1 MLPFCEPGDAHTT
14 PWVGNGFSRCFL
26 ETVGSIASAGLLF
39 IFGLTVIVLGGK
51 NQNGRLNLPLSNA
64 SILEIVLSLMFAVT
78 YAADLVVKG
87 VIHATGDAI
96 YGYTIVVDALGITSW
111 IFSAALT
118 FKERH
123 QIVLNRSHSFP
134 LVIFWL
140 AVALLLCLDVMSWAN
155 PQWWWGLRGHTDI
168 SDLVLF
174 IVRCVFI
181 VGVVVLGVLRPLFTK
196 KHDYTLMV
204 NLDPQDKADIDTEKQ
219 NRANQERKEGSFV
232 RRRTSS
238 AFANIWFKCKLLFP
252 YVWPKGHL
260 LLQLR
265 VIVCFLLLV
274 SGRVINVY
282 VPIYYK
288 YIINA
293 LTPGGSGGGGNSTS
307 TLELKLSITS
317 TTTLALPISTIIIYV
332 FLRFLQGGSVGSM
345 GFVNNLRSFIW
356 IPVQQFTS
364 RALQVDVFTHL
375 HSLSLRWH
383 LGRKTGEVLRVMDR
397 ATQSINNLLSYILF
411 SIAPTLV
418 DIGIA
423 VVYFVIAFD
432 GWFGLIV
439 FITMVGYILFTIY
452 ITEWRTKYRRVMNEK
467 DNATKAK
474 AVDSLLNFET
484 VKYYGAEDFEVNRLK
499 TAILN
504 YQLEEWK
511 SLASLNVLNSGQN
524 VIINVG
530 LLFGASLCAYR
541 VTQGVLTV
549 GDFVLYCTYIIQ
561 LYAPLNFFGT
571 YYRMIQQAFV
581 DMENMFDLLDVEPE
595 ILDIPGA
602 EAIDITGGQ
611 IEFKNVY
618 FHYVPEK
625 PILRDVSFVV
635 PPGKTFALVG
645 PSGAGKST
653 IIRLLFRFYD
663 IQDGE
668 ITVDGQ
674 DIRRVTQSSVRQT
687 IGVVP
692 QDTVLFNDII
702 RYNIRYGKSNA
713 SDEEVERAAQH
724 ADIHDRIVSFPQQYN
739 TVVGERGLK
748 LSGGEKQRVA
758 IARTILKAPAIVLL
772 DEATSALD
780 TQTER
785 NIQSSLMR
793 VCEGRSTIIVAHRLS
808 TIIHADQIL
817 VLNVSEGERR
827 REGGRPNYIGSASIY
842 IVLRLY
848 FSPLPPPLSLSLHP
862 FSFTGRHD
870 L

>member
-1 MLPFCEPGDAHTT
+1 M
-14 PWVGNGFSRCFL
+14 
-26 ETVGSIASAGLLF
+26 
-39 IFGLTVIVLGGK
+39 
-51 NQNGRLNLPLSNA
+51 
-64 SILEIVLSLMFAVT
+64 
-78 YAADLVVKG
+78 
-87 VIHATGDAI
+87 
-96 YGYTIVVDALGITSW
+96 
-111 IFSAALT
+111 
-118 FKERH
+118 
-123 QIVLNRSHSFP
+123 
-134 LVIFWL
+134 
-140 AVALLLCLDVMSWAN
+140 
-155 PQWWWGLRGHTDI
+155 
-168 SDLVLF
+168 
-174 IVRCVFI
+174 
-181 VGVVVLGVLRPLFTK
+181 
-196 KHDYTLMV
+196 
-204 NLDPQDKADIDTEKQ
+204 
-219 NRANQERKEGSFV
+219 
-232 RRRTSS
+232 
-238 AFANIWFKCKLLFP
+238 
-252 YVWPKGHL
+252 
-260 LLQLR
+260 
-265 VIVCFLLLV
+265 
-274 SGRVINVY
+274 
-282 VPIYYK
+282 
-288 YIINA
+288 
-293 LTPGGSGGGGNSTS
+293 
-307 TLELKLSITS
+307 
-317 TTTLALPISTIIIYV
+317 
-332 FLRFLQGGSVGSM
+332 
-345 GFVNNLRSFIW
+345 
-356 IPVQQFTS
+356 
-364 RALQVDVFTHL
+364 
-375 HSLSLRWH
+375 
-383 LGRKTGEVLRVMDR
+383 MDR

-411 SIAPTLV
+411 NIAPTLV

-484 VKYYGAEDFEVNRLK
+484 VKYYAAEEFEVNRLK

-504 YQLEEWK
+504 YQSEEWK

-530 LLFGASLCAYR
+530 LFFGATLCAYR

-595 ILDIPGA
+595 ILDVPGA

-611 IEFKNVY
+611 IEFRNVY

-635 PPGKTFALVG
+635 PPGQTVALVG

-702 RYNIRYGKSNA
+702 RYNIRYGKSDA
-713 SDEEVERAAQH
+713 SDEEVERAAQY
-724 ADIHDRIVSFPQQYN
+724 ADIHDRVISFPQQYN

-785 NIQSSLMR
+785 NIQTSLMR

-817 VLNVSEGERR
+817 VLKVSE
-827 REGGRPNYIGSASIY
+827 
-842 IVLRLY
+842 
-848 FSPLPPPLSLSLHP
+848 
-862 FSFTGRHD
+862 
-870 L
+870 